1 MKSIFDGFLKWII
14 LLLALGA
21 GFVFVLKT
29 FLNPPKASVPLTSN
43 PAPSQP
49 TSPPIEKNNPSNPV
63 ESATESSNL
72 ENSEIN
78 QSQPSNNNS
87 TAEPE
92 LIRNNQPETNNIP
105 TNKQPEEFVL
115 EIPSR
120 LEEGAEL
127 KVYLNNDDSVNPN
140 PVNYSPSQV
149 IKTKNI
155 VLKPEEEDNIF
166 QESTGYF
173 RISESGEYNFLI
185 EHPDKHY
192 FDEGRLVTKVDQ
204 KPLGNSRGGRI
215 KLDEGWHRIDVFYNP
230 QNYARKID
238 EEEISIKMGRPG
250 EVAERIEIWREAG
263 ENTAQKPNNQ
273 QAQ

>member
-204 KPLGNSRGGRI
+204 EPLGNSRGGRI